1 MLTVF
6 RITAIV
12 EGISFLALFAI
23 SMPLKYWADIRE
35 PNIYIGY
42 IHGGLFILYT
52 LVAIVFSTER
62 KWSIKIMFWVI
73 AAALL
78 PFGTFYLEDQYLKPL
93 AVQKT

>member
-1 MLTVF
+1 MLTAF
-6 RITAIV
+6 RIAAIL
-12 EGISFLALFAI
+12 EGISYLALFAV

-42 IHGGLFILYT
+42 AHGAMFILYM

-73 AAALL
+73 VAALL
-78 PFGTFYLEDQYLKPL
+78 PFGTFYLEENYLKPL